1 MEYLPIELV
10 ESTLDNVDVKDLKA
24 CSLVTHTWRTLSQ
37 ARLFRTIT
45 LSKPPN
51 FESLL
56 EVLEDKRSNQIASSV
71 RHLEIDFGF
80 LAQGGMRSD
89 FTEAAELAGHI
100 VARIQPRSVV
110 LRGPRSGRRVTY
122 RMLPFHFKH
131 TVTHL
136 LSMPCV
142 EDLELD
148 GLVFELPFEQFKTYF
163 SSPHLRRLRL
173 QHSFSELWSNDNG
186 ENYRPT
192 TLQLESLDIHV
203 DDNLD
208 VNNNITSD
216 LSQWLRFGPSTRLA
230 LRLWLNTAFWA
241 YGNLG
246 EFFTVHN
253 ATFIESLELTIGFR
267 NNRVYDL
274 SNHTNLHSLTID
286 GSNSPASL
294 KYAIAVLS
302 TLPPNQSSLRTV
314 TLKFCFY
321 TIHRKQW
328 SDFIAFLAETLDPK
342 VRLHLDVTTNLRAKT
357 KEEEDSMFAMSVLAG
372 RGVEAKLSVNDGT
385 EDGIKRPFPFY
396 LYSRF

>member
-10 ESTLDNVDVKDLKA
+10 EATLDNVDVKDLKA

-71 RHLEIDFGF
+71 RHLELDFGL

-89 FTEAAELAGHI
+89 FKEAAELAGHI

-131 TVTHL
+131 TVTHV

-148 GLVFELPFEQFKTYF
+148 GLVGWITAV
-163 SSPHLRRLRL
+163 
-173 QHSFSELWSNDNG
+173 
-186 ENYRPT
+186 T
-192 TLQLESLDIHV
+192 TLKLESLDIHV

-216 LSQWLRFGPSTRLA
+216 LSQWLQFDPSTRLA

-294 KYAIAVLS
+294 KYAIAALS

-328 SDFIAFLAETLDPK
+328 SDFIVFLAETLDPK
-342 VRLHLDVTTNLRAKT
+342 VRLHLNVTTNLRAKT
-357 KEEEDSMFAMSVLAG
+357 KEEEDSIFAMSVLAG